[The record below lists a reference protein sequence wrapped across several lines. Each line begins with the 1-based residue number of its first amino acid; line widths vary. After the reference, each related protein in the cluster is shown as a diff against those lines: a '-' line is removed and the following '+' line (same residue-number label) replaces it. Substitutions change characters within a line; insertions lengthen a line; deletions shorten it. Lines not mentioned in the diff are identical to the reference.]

1 MYPRILHLY
10 GPIWI
15 NSYGIMIAIGFLLFA
30 FFTYRHPLRKK
41 IIETNDFFDVL
52 FIGLLSGI
60 LGGRLLFV
68 IENFDAF
75 ESNFLE
81 IFYPWIGGFSL
92 LGTIISILII
102 VPIYLK
108 WRKVNILPFLD
119 LISIYAPLLQ
129 AISRIGCFLAGCCY
143 GKIVSNY
150 LPWSVIYT
158 NPESLAPL
166 NVPLHPTQL
175 YSTLASFSIFLILR
189 FGITKKV
196 KRVGQITFSY
206 LILESS
212 SRFVVDFWRGD
223 RELMFGI
230 FSFSQFLASILLLI
244 SITSLIWISLK
255 GKDLAKLS

>member
-1 MYPRILHLY
+1 MYPRVLHLY

-30 FFTYRHPLRKK
+30 FFTYRYPLRKK

-75 ESNFLE
+75 ESNFFE

-92 LGTIISILII
+92 LGTIISIMI
-102 VPIYLK
+102 VIPVYLK
-108 WRKVNILPFLD
+108 WRKINILPFLD

-143 GKIVSNY
+143 GKMVSNN
-150 LPWSVIYT
+150 LLWSVVYT

-166 NVPLHPTQL
+166 NIPLHPTQL
-175 YSTLASFSIFLILR
+175 YSTVASFSIFLILR
-189 FGITKKV
+189 FGITKKA
-196 KRVGQITFSY
+196 KNVGQIAFFY
-206 LILESS
+206 LMLESS
-212 SRFVVDFWRGD
+212 SRFIVDFWRGD
-223 RELMFGI
+223 RELIFGI
-230 FSFSQFLASILLLI
+230 FSFSQFLASGLLLI
-244 SITSLIWISLK
+244 SVVTLIWISLRERS
-255 GKDLAKLS
+255 LSKAS